1 MEILFQQLGDLLE
14 DCFTT
19 PGRPDNTVRHNTA
32 LSSSIPMLFS
42 EVLRK
47 GSTSQKY
54 PERRITWDN
63 SKTSP
68 ELQLPPSPPLPS
80 RKMRLERADAR
91 NSKEVLLFQ
100 LEQQPQVLPQLWAKL
115 QSRRSWSCN
124 HPNSSCLIIN
134 LPGTTCTYAAWNL
147 PPILQ

>member
-32 LSSSIPMLFS
+32 LSSSIPLLFS

-100 LEQQPQVLPQLWAKL
+100 LWAKL

-134 LPGTTCTYAAWNL
+134 LPGTTCTYAA
-147 PPILQ
+147 